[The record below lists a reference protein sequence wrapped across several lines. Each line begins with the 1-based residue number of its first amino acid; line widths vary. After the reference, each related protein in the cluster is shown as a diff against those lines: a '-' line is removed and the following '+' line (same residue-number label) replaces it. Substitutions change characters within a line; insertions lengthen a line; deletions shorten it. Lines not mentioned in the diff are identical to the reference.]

1 MRMWLILTAVVILGG
16 GTAYFTTLGDGRR
29 DFEMGIAEADSGPLV
44 MTVETLGTVEPLT
57 TVTVGCE
64 TTGKIIEISVDHD
77 DPVKKDQVIC
87 RIDPEL
93 VEAENSKAAAEL
105 ARARSTV
112 VDAEIRQRE
121 QEANLPVATQRA
133 SGQLEEAKASLIA
146 EAHNW
151 KRLDKLYKEENATE
165 TEWTLSRANH
175 ERALAAVQIAQSAYD
190 QAKLNEEFLPKRAS
204 EAVDQA
210 KAAAQLAEAQFRQT
224 QTQLERCII
233 RSPIDGIV
241 LKRYLDV
248 GTTVIA
254 QLQSPSL
261 FDIAPGLDRMKVLAK
276 VSESDI
282 VHIEVGQPAKFT
294 VEGKQRVEFS
304 GKILHKRNQPEIVQ
318 GVTTYTV
325 ILEVDNDDRRTLLPG
340 MSVNV
345 EIECVKRPEAVRIVN
360 KALRF
365 KPPLTL
371 DERQELLDNAKW
383 PDEPTDAE
391 GKPANYCKKSH
402 LWRFD
407 AASMKWE
414 LVPVWIGIT
423 DNVLTEVLAGA
434 KPGDKFVR
442 EFTYKSGGT
451 FSLKEAIRLAQPGNR
466 TL

>member
-1 MRMWLILTAVVILGG
+1 MRLWLIVSAVVLLGG
-16 GTAYFTTLGDGRR
+16 GTALFSALR
-29 DFEMGIAEADSGPLV
+29 DSRPDYDLSLAEADRGSVV
-44 MTVETLGTVEPLT
+44 MTVETLGTVDPLT

-64 TTGKIIEISVDHD
+64 TTGKIVEISVDHD
-77 DPVKKDQVIC
+77 DPVKKDQIIC

-93 VEAENSKAAAEL
+93 VEAENSKATAEL
-105 ARARSTV
+105 ARTKSAV
-112 VDAEIRQRE
+112 VDAEIQLRE

-133 SGQLEEAKASLIA
+133 LGQLQEAKAALLA
-146 EAHNW
+146 EEHNW
-151 KRLDKLYKEENATE
+151 SRLDKLYKEQNATE
-165 TEWTLSRANH
+165 TEWTLSKANY
-175 ERALAAVQIAQSAYD
+175 ERALAAVQIAQAAYD
-190 QAKLNEEFLPKRAS
+190 QAKLNEEFLPQRAR
-204 EAVDQA
+204 EMVDQA
-210 KAAAQLAEAQFRQT
+210 KAAARLAEAQHRQT
-224 QTQLERCII
+224 QAQLERCII

-241 LKRYLDV
+241 LRRYLDV

-304 GKILHKRNQPEIVQ
+304 GKILHKRNQPEILQ

-325 ILEVDNDDRRTLLPG
+325 ILEVDNDERRTLLPG

-345 EIECVKRPEAVRIVN
+345 EIECVRREDAVRITN

-365 KPPLTL
+365 KPPLSL
-371 DERQELLDNAKW
+371 DDRQALLDHAVW
-383 PDEPTDAE
+383 PAEPTGPD
-391 GKPANYCKKSH
+391 GRPANYCKKSH

-407 AASMKWE
+407 PDRFKWE

-423 DNVLTEVLAGA
+423 DNVLTEILAGA
-434 KPGDKFVR
+434 KPQDRFVR
-442 EFTYKSGGT
+442 EFTIKSGGT
-451 FSLKEAIRLAQPGNR
+451 FNLKEAIRLSQPGNR